1 MRLIVGISGADGVI
15 LGYRLLQALR
25 KIPDMEIHLVVTEG
39 AAKNFEYETDLS
51 LDQVARLA
59 DVVHDN
65 RNMAA
70 SISSG
75 SFETDGMIVIPCSM
89 KTLSGIV
96 NGFAGN
102 LLLRAADGCLKEGRK
117 VVLVP
122 REMPLGRIHLK
133 NLKEALREDD
143 IKSSDVN
150 YIKSEVIE
158 INIKN
163 KCVKPINRAIHA
175 LIEALVNYSRINIV
189 DEDTREYFLERF
201 LESERIIKRVGNE
214 EEKDKDLKFRKFNPP
229 FTIAIFA
236 SFTLKPPLRIIF
248 T

>member
-1 MRLIVGISGADGVI
+1 MEIDLTKIGMYKDQQYEVI
-15 LGYRLLQALR
+15 ITTIDNNGKSNAAPFGLR
-25 KIPDMEIHLVVTEG
+25 VLEDNEVFLRIFEGGTTIKNIKEKEEFVVNITTDPLMFTLATTNTIPDEYLTRISNKTENNDELV
-39 AAKNFEYETDLS
+39 YLTD
-51 LDQVARLA
+51 A
-59 DVVHDN
+59 D
-65 RNMAA
+65 AYF
-70 SISSG
+70 I
-75 SFETDGMIVIPCSM
+75 C
-89 KTLSGIV
+89 
-96 NGFAGN
+96 
-102 LLLRAADGCLKEGRK
+102 K
-117 VVLVP
+117 V
-122 REMPLGRIHLK
+122 K

-214 EEKDKDLKFRKFNPP
+214 EEKGSIQILKENLIKQGFE
-229 FTIAIFA
+229 I
-236 SFTLKPPLRIIF
+236 
-248 T
+248 

>member
-1 MRLIVGISGADGVI
+1 MEIDLTKIGMYKDQQYEVI
-15 LGYRLLQALR
+15 ITTIDNNGKSNAAPFGLR
-25 KIPDMEIHLVVTEG
+25 VLEDNEVFLRIFEGGTTIKNIKEKEEFVVNVTTDPLMFTLATTNTIPDEYLTRISNKTENNDELV
-39 AAKNFEYETDLS
+39 YLTD
-51 LDQVARLA
+51 A
-59 DVVHDN
+59 DAYFICEV
-65 RNMAA
+65 
-70 SISSG
+70 
-75 SFETDGMIVIPCSM
+75 
-89 KTLSGIV
+89 
-96 NGFAGN
+96 
-102 LLLRAADGCLKEGRK
+102 
-117 VVLVP
+117 
-122 REMPLGRIHLK
+122 K

-214 EEKDKDLKFRKFNPP
+214 EEKGSIQILKENLIKQGFE
-229 FTIAIFA
+229 I
-236 SFTLKPPLRIIF
+236 
-248 T
+248 